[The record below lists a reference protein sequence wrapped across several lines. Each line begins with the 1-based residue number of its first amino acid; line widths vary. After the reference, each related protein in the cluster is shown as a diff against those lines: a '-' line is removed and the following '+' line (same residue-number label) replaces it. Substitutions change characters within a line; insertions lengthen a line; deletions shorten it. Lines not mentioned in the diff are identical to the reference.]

1 MLTIR
6 KNQLSALGAVS
17 EQRFEADLREH
28 LRRHFPEELR
38 ALDDAALAAHVREGM
53 SQAKARSLTSRQGLT
68 WYLEVTA
75 LHGLDFESRPEL
87 RWAAQMLDDA
97 DVTEP
102 HERMRRLHLEA
113 TRRKQREERNAQTR
127 QRFRN
132 GGT

>member
-6 KNQLSALGAVS
+6 EHQMRAFRAVS
-17 EQRFEADLREH
+17 EESFEAELREH
-28 LRRHFPEELR
+28 LRRTFSEELR
-38 ALDDAALAAHVREGM
+38 ALEDPALAAHVREGL
-53 SQAKARSLTSRQGLT
+53 SQARARGLTSRQGLT
-68 WYLEVTA
+68 EYLEVTA
-75 LHGLDFESRPEL
+75 LHGLDFESRPES
-87 RWAAQMLDDA
+87 RWAREMLEDA

-113 TRRKQREERNAQTR
+113 TRGKQREARNAQTR